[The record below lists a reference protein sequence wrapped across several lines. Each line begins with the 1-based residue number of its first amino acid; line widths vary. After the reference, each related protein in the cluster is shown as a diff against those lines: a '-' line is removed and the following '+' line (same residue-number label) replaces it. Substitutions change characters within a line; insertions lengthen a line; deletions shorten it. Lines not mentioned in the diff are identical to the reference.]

1 MYTLWHHS
9 CDTDDWTC
17 IHYENTHVTQMYE
30 HVYIVTPLMW
40 HRWLNMYTLWQHSRN
55 TDAWTCIH
63 YDTTHVTQMTEHVY
77 IMTTLMECEC
87 AGARSMAHNF
97 VSRKISGVLPSKCW
111 CKAPKLH
118 VDMCQA
124 IRNAGT
130 KNWNDTMRV
139 WCQYSEKLWWVDP
152 EFPPKVTLRW
162 TRSALVQRNQLT
174 SHFGPKALL
183 NWINP
188 SAGQTEPPDQHAP
201 QN

>member
-1 MYTLWHHS
+1 MSTKCQPFCQALVRIFCKYTYRVGWSAGSGALSPTKFPGRPFVISGHFFGRNRLS
-9 CDTDDWTC
+9 SLLCS
-17 IHYENTHVTQMYE
+17 
-30 HVYIVTPLMW
+30 VYLPDFCQGW
-40 HRWLNMYTLWQHSRN
+40 P
-55 TDAWTCIH
+55 
-63 YDTTHVTQMTEHVY
+63 
-77 IMTTLMECEC
+77 EC

-130 KNWNDTMRV
+130 NNWNDTMRV

-174 SHFGPKALL
+174 SHFGP
-183 NWINP
+183 
-188 SAGQTEPPDQHAP
+188 
-201 QN
+201 